1 VIYCVALGMAQADR
15 QNGSSAIADFL
26 ISGEADLVIFF

>member
-1 VIYCVALGMAQADR
+1 MAQADR

-26 ISGEADLVIFF
+26 ISGEADLVIFFNLL

>member
-1 VIYCVALGMAQADR
+1 MAQADR
-15 QNGSSAIADFL
+15 QNSSSAIADFL

>member
-1 VIYCVALGMAQADR
+1 MAQADR

-26 ISGEADLVIFF
+26 ISGETDLVIFFNLL

>member
-1 VIYCVALGMAQADR
+1 MAQADR